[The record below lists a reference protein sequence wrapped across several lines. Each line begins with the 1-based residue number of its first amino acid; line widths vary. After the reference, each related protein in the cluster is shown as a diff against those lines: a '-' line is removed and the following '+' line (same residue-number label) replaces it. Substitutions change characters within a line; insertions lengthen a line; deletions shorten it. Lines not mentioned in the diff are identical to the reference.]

1 MLGYKRGECTNDLS
15 PPMRRFLMLLNQS
28 ALVSDISTSEPSKQ
42 GSEWSKGSEVEFI
55 GANEPA
61 SRAQQRKKISE

>member
-1 MLGYKRGECTNDLS
+1 MTF

-61 SRAQQRKKISE
+61 STAQQRKKISE